1 VEGFSEAV
9 KILDI
14 NNLYSPSGGG
24 IRVYHHEKLKWCS
37 SRGIENLVLYPAR
50 ENNTVQV
57 NGGTVRGIKSP
68 GLGGSGYSF
77 FTRGKPLREIIA
89 SFNPDVIELG
99 SGIVVPRMVRSAIKD
114 TPAFA
119 YFHSN
124 WPETIPM
131 SVLGITG
138 SQPRNLFRKL
148 TTPLMYRAYRNLNAV
163 MAASNYSVDCLKQAG
178 IKKIEKIPL
187 GTDPDVFHP
196 SKRSEELRKAL
207 GVPYEG
213 KVVLYMGRLAPEK
226 GIQVLLKA
234 CPRLFREKNLT
245 VVIAGSGHWNKKV
258 HKAAHR
264 YSGRLKLISRVE
276 TKRYA
281 AELMASADVFVSAG
295 PLETFS
301 LTTLEALAC
310 GTPVAACAQAAA
322 SELVTQAGGSSTYS
336 PWNSG
341 EALAEAILNAASAT
355 PEKKHSYRAFAE
367 QYTWDACFEKV
378 FRLYNSEL
386 NA

>member
-1 VEGFSEAV
+1 M

-24 IRVYHHEKLKWCS
+24 IRVYHHEKLNWCS
-37 SRGIENLVLYPAR
+37 KSGIENLLLYPAR
-50 ENNTVQV
+50 QNTTVHV

-89 SFNPDVIELG
+89 RYNPDVIELG
-99 SGIVVPRMVRSAIKD
+99 SGIVVPGMVRNALQTK
-114 TPAFA
+114 PVFA

-124 WPETIPM
+124 WPETLPM

-138 SQPRNLFRKL
+138 RLQRNLFRKL
-148 TTPLMYRAYRNLNAV
+148 TTPLMHRAYRDLNAV
-163 MAASNYSVDCLKQAG
+163 MAGSNYSIDCLKQAG
-178 IKKIEKIPL
+178 ITRIKKIPL
-187 GTDPDVFHP
+187 GTDPEVFHP
-196 SKRSEELRKAL
+196 NRRSTALRNAL
-207 GVPYEG
+207 EVPPEG
-213 KVVLYMGRLAPEK
+213 KIVLYMGRLAPEK
-226 GIQVLLKA
+226 GIQVLLEA
-234 CPRLFREKNLT
+234 CTPLFREKQLT

-258 HKAAHR
+258 RKAAHR
-264 YSGRLKLISRVE
+264 YPDRLKLVSRVE
-276 TKRYA
+276 TKYQA

-310 GTPVAACAQAAA
+310 GTPVAACTQAAA

-341 EALAEAILNAASAT
+341 EALAEAIFTAASAT
-355 PEKKHSYRAFAE
+355 LEQRKKYRAFAE
-367 QYTWDACFEKV
+367 QYTWNTCFEKV